1 MVKRVLLSI
10 LHFHLLTIN
19 TLSTSPILVVL
30 EKKQLVVEDV
40 KLSRPVAKLKKNMKV
55 QFKDLLKSLNA
66 ASQNM
71 K

>member
-1 MVKRVLLSI
+1 MAKRMLSI

-19 TLSTSPILVVL
+19 ILSTSLILVVL
-30 EKKQLVVEDV
+30 EKQLVVKDV
-40 KLSRPVAKLKKNMKV
+40 KLTRPLAKLKKNVKV
-55 QFKDLLKSLNA
+55 QFKDLLKSLNV

>member
-1 MVKRVLLSI
+1 
-10 LHFHLLTIN
+10 
-19 TLSTSPILVVL
+19 VL

>member
-1 MVKRVLLSI
+1 MAKRMLSI

-19 TLSTSPILVVL
+19 ILSTSLILVVL
-30 EKKQLVVEDV
+30 EKQQVVAEDV
-40 KLSRPVAKLKKNMKV
+40 KLIRPLKKLKKNVKV
-55 QFKDLLKSLNA
+55 QFKDLLKSLNV

>member
-1 MVKRVLLSI
+1 MAKRMLSI

-19 TLSTSPILVVL
+19 ILSTSLILVVL
-30 EKKQLVVEDV
+30 EKQVVAKDV
-40 KLSRPVAKLKKNMKV
+40 KLTRPLEKLKKNVKV
-55 QFKDLLKSLNA
+55 QFKDLLKSLNV

>member
-1 MVKRVLLSI
+1 
-10 LHFHLLTIN
+10 
-19 TLSTSPILVVL
+19 VL

-40 KLSRPVAKLKKNMKV
+40 KLSRPLTKLKKNVKV
-55 QFKDLLKSLNA
+55 QFKDLLKSLNV

>member
-1 MVKRVLLSI
+1 MVKRMLSI
-10 LHFHLLTIN
+10 LHFHLLAIN
-19 TLSTSPILVVL
+19 TLSTSLILVVL

-40 KLSRPVAKLKKNMKV
+40 KLSRPLTKLKKNVKV
-55 QFKDLLKSLNA
+55 QFKDLLKSLNV

>member
-1 MVKRVLLSI
+1 MAKRMLSI

-19 TLSTSPILVVL
+19 ILSISLILVVL
-30 EKKQLVVEDV
+30 EKQLVVKDV
-40 KLSRPVAKLKKNMKV
+40 KLTRPLAKLKKNVKV
-55 QFKDLLKSLNA
+55 QFKDLLKSLNV